1 MIVIAGAKLMSV
13 ALAHYSDI
21 YIETN
26 EIKNINGGGNPSRIV
41 YGSTDKFGIAQSDNM
56 TGSNYGMI
64 AFLGVSNVPVKSSDY
79 FLNDVTVGNEN
90 VNNIIRCVQC
100 RNHPL
105 ATPKGLSYQY
115 TFINSG
121 SSAIEIKEICLCM
134 RFSANEVYMVARK
147 VIPTRLVQPDETIT
161 FSYEL
166 NWF

>member
-21 YIETN
+21 YIDTN
-26 EIKNINGGGNPSRIV
+26 EIKNINGGGNPARIN
-41 YGSTDKFGIAQSDNM
+41 YASTDIFGIAQSDNM
-56 TGSNYGMI
+56 TGHNAGMV

-90 VNNIIRCVQC
+90 VNNIITCIQC

-115 TFINSG
+115 TFMNSG

-134 RFSANEVYMVARK
+134 RYNSNAIYMIARK